1 MDMNDPRFENLRRAS
16 SVARQQGQAI
26 MNRLNSMN
34 DDEVNALLNESEELR
49 DFISVDADKDNRGI
63 VVNYANQPQNNNSQI
78 SFQAPWEGI
87 LANNNQQQNLFQTNG
102 MFSNIL
108 FGQNDKRL
116 QMYNQH
122 PGMRLYN
129 LNPYN
134 FMDENDLLDY
144 YIFLEKE
151 REKQVNLNYVFC
163 KFGGEEWAKQFKF
176 KPADDIVKEQIEARQ
191 KAEEERRKELY
202 GDTDNPSSIVYDVY
216 DSRGYR
222 FQRAIG
228 FKLID
233 VETGE
238 VLKEVNYHKDENG
251 QSYEIHTLA
260 EDRKL
265 NYEIQQI
272 YAMLDYDNRFK
283 QTFARLFNQGYSGN
297 ITRWEGWK
305 QAGLTKEQ
313 MYSIIED
320 ERVDWNKHA
329 KLINRV
335 LMTASYSREKFNDI
349 LKKCCS
355 CELDFANKSNFFG
368 LSYDF
373 ERDLH
378 YKALTSTPEE
388 MQNDPMVHSKLQQ
401 EYEIKRKLFMEKINS
416 GNLGCDMTVD
426 AHYHPTFPKPNI
438 ESLTLEDYNKPEN
451 QIMYSQIVSPERAT
465 QNMFIPDNKTMA
477 LSEQEVLAMNGVKL
491 DENGQV
497 IPQSRTFGVMT
508 VDDDT
513 GQIIA
518 QQEFDVSPNN
528 QGAVASNDMSDEQL
542 INAGF

>member
-1 MDMNDPRFENLRRAS
+1 MNDPRFENLRRAS

-34 DDEVNALLNESEELR
+34 DEEVNALLNESEELR

-63 VVNYANQPQNNNSQI
+63 VVNYANQPQNDNSQI

-87 LANNNQQQNLFQTNG
+87 LANNNNQQQTLNLFQTNG
-102 MFSNIL
+102 MFNNIL
-108 FGQNDKRL
+108 FGQNDKRV

-122 PGMRLYN
+122 PGMKLYN
-129 LNPYN
+129 LNPYQ

-163 KFGGEEWAKQFKF
+163 KFGGEEWAEQFKF
-176 KPADDIVKEQIEARQ
+176 KPADDIVKDQIAARK
-191 KAEEERRKELY
+191 KAEEERHKELY
-202 GDTDNPSSIVYDVY
+202 GNNEEDNASSIVYDVY

-222 FQRAIG
+222 FQRVVS
-228 FKLID
+228 FKIID
-233 VETGE
+233 VATGT
-238 VLKEVNYHKDENG
+238 VDREVNYHKDENG
-251 QSYEIHTLA
+251 QSYEIHTLT

-265 NYEIQQI
+265 SYEIQQI
-272 YAMLDYDNRFK
+272 YNMLAYDARFK
-283 QTFARLFNQGYSGN
+283 QTFARLFNQDYFGN
-297 ITRWEGWK
+297 ISRWEGWK
-305 QAGLTKEQ
+305 QAGFSRDQ
-313 MYSIIED
+313 MYSMIED
-320 ERVDWNKHA
+320 ERVDWKKHA
-329 KLINRV
+329 KLIDRV
-335 LMTASYSREKFNDI
+335 LMTASYSREKFSDI
-349 LKKCCS
+349 IKKCCN
-355 CELDFANKSNFFG
+355 CELDFASKSNFFG

-438 ESLTLEDYNKPEN
+438 ESLTLEDYDKPEN

-465 QNMFIPDNKTMA
+465 PNMFIPDSKTI
-477 LSEQEVLAMNGVKL
+477 LDMNGIKL

-497 IPQSRTFGVMT
+497 IPQSRTFGIMT

-518 QQEFDVSPNN
+518 QQEFDVSPGN
-528 QGAVASNDMSDEQL
+528 QGAVANNDMSDEQL
-542 INAGF
+542 ISAGF